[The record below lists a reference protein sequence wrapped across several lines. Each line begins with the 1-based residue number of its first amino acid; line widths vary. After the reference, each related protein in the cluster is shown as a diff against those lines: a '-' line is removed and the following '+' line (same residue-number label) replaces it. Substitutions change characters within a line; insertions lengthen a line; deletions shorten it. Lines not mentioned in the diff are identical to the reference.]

1 MTEKEYVLKGLKLM
15 GDIKPSEMNPVR
27 WLSFKV
33 KFLPR
38 LVAFINGEEFKEKKD
53 IVGEAEKIFEV
64 R

>member
-1 MTEKEYVLKGLKLM
+1 MSEKEYILKGLKL
-15 GDIKPSEMNPVR
+15 IEEVKPSEAGR

-38 LVAFINGEEFKEKKD
+38 LISFVNGEKFEEKKD
-53 IVGEAEKIFEV
+53 IVEEAKEIFEV